1 LLAVRA
7 GQRVEEFLRRSIER
21 LIAGL
26 GA

>member
-1 LLAVRA
+1 MLAVMA

>member
-1 LLAVRA
+1 VMA
-7 GQRVEEFLRRSIER
+7 GQRVEEFLRVSIER

>member
-1 LLAVRA
+1 MLAVMA
-7 GQRVEEFLRRSIER
+7 GQRVEEFLRVSIER